1 MTFPLTSSPRR
12 APSGAAATGR
22 APLSARAHM
31 GRRRGPLALAWIAC
45 LLTSACALPLS
56 VPLASAL
63 VLAGRLLGAA
73 DPVSS
78 ERCRRAMVAAGG
90 VATSALALCAAA
102 RALGLQ
108 LPSALA
114 VALSTVSLIGLICLA
129 VGAGVPERE
138 LFSVSGVAVLACALL
153 PAPSPAVA
161 LASLSLATCA
171 VVAVLA
177 VRALSSRGGKPA
189 DASAPLA
196 SLAARPLSPRE
207 AEVLE
212 RTLAGETRPQIAR
225 ALGVSESTVGT
236 LRSRGYE
243 KLGVGS
249 KDELEALA
257 KGAGGARGEKDD
269 RAGETRARRLAEA
282 LAAATP
288 PCASLVTLLAP
299 SSLSSACVV
308 AGALLVSVSLSC
320 FVLLGAD
327 TGGAH
332 ALGERLGTSPSW
344 DKGLVTALVAPL
356 VPALVVSTW
365 PRRLAGALLVVAALA
380 LLGADIARREPGDA
394 PASRAR
400 RVLRAGSQELACRA
414 PEASGLMGL
423 ALIALSQD
431 AVARVLLPEPGPLDG
446 AWLLVAALAA
456 LAFGRAFGPEPGD
469 APRHDALAREI
480 LSERGL
486 SETQAEVALCLA
498 GGMGEPEVCERL
510 HLARGTVKSYRSR
523 VYRALGVHSAA
534 ELREALRIPPRA

>member
-1 MTFPLTSSPRR
+1 
-12 APSGAAATGR
+12 
-22 APLSARAHM
+22 M
-31 GRRRGPLALAWIAC
+31 GRRRGPLALVWIAC
-45 LLTSACALPLS
+45 LLTSAWALPLA

-63 VLAGRLLGAA
+63 VLVGRLLGAA

-90 VATSALALCAAA
+90 IAALALALCAAA
-102 RALGLQ
+102 RALGLP
-108 LPSALA
+108 LPSAFM
-114 VALSTVSLIGLICLA
+114 VALATASLLGLVCLS
-129 VGAGVPERE
+129 VGAGVPERT
-138 LFSVSGVAVLACALL
+138 LFSVSGIAVLACALL
-153 PAPSPAVA
+153 LAPSRAVA
-161 LASLSLATCA
+161 LAALSLAGCA
-171 VVAVLA
+171 VAALLA
-177 VRALSSRGGKPA
+177 VRAHSSRGGKA
-189 DASAPLA
+189 AGVAAPLG

-249 KDELEALA
+249 KPELEALA
-257 KGAGGARGEKDD
+257 REAGGVRGEKDV
-269 RAGETRARRLAEA
+269 RAGEARARRLAEA

-288 PCASLVTLLAP
+288 PCASLVTLLVP
-299 SSLSSACVV
+299 SSLPGACVV
-308 AGALLVSVSLSC
+308 AGALLASVSLSC

-327 TGGAH
+327 TGGARS
-332 ALGERLGTSPSW
+332 LDERLGTSPSW
-344 DKGLVTALVAPL
+344 DKGLVTGVIALL
-356 VPALVVSTW
+356 VPALIVSTW
-365 PRRLAGALLVVAALA
+365 PRRLAGALLVVVALA
-380 LLGADIARREPGDA
+380 LLGADLARRGPGDA

-431 AVARVLLPEPGPLDG
+431 AVARVALPEPGPLDG
-446 AWLLVAALAA
+446 AWLLVAVLAA
-456 LAFGRAFGPEPGD
+456 LAFGRAFGPERD
-469 APRHDALAREI
+469 APRHDALAREL

-486 SETQAEVALCLA
+486 SETQVEVALCLA
-498 GGMGEPEVCERL
+498 DGMGEPEVCRRL

-534 ELREALRIPPRA
+534 ELREALRIPSRA